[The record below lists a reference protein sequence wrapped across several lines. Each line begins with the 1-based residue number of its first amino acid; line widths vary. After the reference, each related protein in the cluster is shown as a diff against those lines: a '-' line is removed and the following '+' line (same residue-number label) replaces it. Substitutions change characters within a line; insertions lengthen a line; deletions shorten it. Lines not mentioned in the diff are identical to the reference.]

1 MAALLTEIL
10 ELHLRTW
17 EAGLIMATL
26 LLMTPTVFFAV
37 QRLFDWIDRMWTKFR
52 PAGLKKEKSL

>member
-1 MAALLTEIL
+1 
-10 ELHLRTW
+10 
-17 EAGLIMATL
+17 MATL

-52 PAGLKKEKSL
+52 SAGLKREGSL